1 MVEDCEVAVVKVKWD
16 FHGFHHLANEK
27 ITSSKLVNRRD
38 ALNLLRISINQYN
51 KNKLKS
57 TKINVNESLYPYYC
71 KLLGKCNSLLKRNLL
86 KSLNTINGKLKI
98 KYDLD
103 SGEVSVVITHEEDL
117 LEIFGSGM
125 MSRVESKHNPQWWVI
140 IMVAISIFKFIFIFI

>member
-1 MVEDCEVAVVKVKWD
+1 MDS
-16 FHGFHHLANEK
+16 
-27 ITSSKLVNRRD
+27 ITLQMKTFNLLRI
-38 ALNLLRISINQYN
+38 NLLRISINQYN

-57 TKINVNESLYPYYC
+57 TKIHVNESLYPYYC

-103 SGEVSVVITHEEDL
+103 SGEVSVVIAHEEDL

-125 MSRVESKHNPQWWVI
+125 MSRVESEHNPQWWVI
-140 IMVAISIFKFIFIFI
+140 IMVAIIYFQIYFYFYFHLRTMKLRTAELTIRKVLLT